1 MYLLQESES
10 EDEGDEEIEDEPEP
24 EPEAP
29 ISADEPAEKK
39 TVPATS
45 APKDT
50 ERQLSKKELKKK
62 GLEELDALLAE
73 LGISGKDGK
82 QEQPSGINPLYNTY
96 VNMFFFLSIQ
106 RSVMLFFRCRREEIR
121 GTEWRGRKE
130 RKRTGCIRE

>member
-1 MYLLQESES
+1 MLQESES
-10 EDEGDEEIEDEPEP
+10 EDEGFDEGDEEIEQEP

-39 TVPATS
+39 TVPTTS

-73 LGISGKDGK
+73 LGISGKDGN
-82 QEQPSGINPLYNTY
+82 QEQSNGSLLHI
-96 VNMFFFLSIQ
+96 
-106 RSVMLFFRCRREEIR
+106 
-121 GTEWRGRKE
+121 
-130 RKRTGCIRE
+130 